1 MQRRDFL
8 MLGTT
13 TLSLAGSAAAMAS
26 SSTPPAAP
34 VPAPAGAKV
43 PPVLGSYTAGDH
55 RRRLENIA
63 HAQRHIRRC
72 LGQHLVTS
80 YLPGQ
85 CCYNLG
91 EYPCRKPWDPD
102 DWDERALDE
111 LQAHG
116 IRLIQVHEEWNDS
129 QRLFGSHKLAALN
142 PAGFRRFVEMV
153 HRRGMRLIVYVSS
166 GFFDRKDPDFRR
178 SGPCSRTCARSTS
191 RMPIARRPVPG
202 GGPTFSATWCGFSTT
217 MAWTASTTTWATC
230 SREVPTR
237 GCTPAMKSWL
247 SRRAPCMTAPWRI
260 FWG

>member
-1 MQRRDFL
+1 M
-8 MLGTT
+8 
-13 TLSLAGSAAAMAS
+13 
-26 SSTPPAAP
+26 
-34 VPAPAGAKV
+34 
-43 PPVLGSYTAGDH
+43 
-55 RRRLENIA
+55 ENIA

-72 LGQHLVTS
+72 LGQHLVS
-80 YLPGQ
+80 ELPAGAVLL
-85 CCYNLG
+85 NLG

-166 GFFDRKDPDFRR
+166 GYFDRKDPDFGP

-191 RMPIARRPVPG
+191 RMPIARRPARG
-202 GGPTFSATWCGFSTT
+202 GGPILSHLVRILDDYGVDGVYNDLGYMQPGSPDPRLHA
-217 MAWTASTTTWATC
+217 
-230 SREVPTR
+230 RDEVLAFEESPVQ
-237 GCTPAMKSWL
+237 
-247 SRRAPCMTAPWRI
+247 TAPWRI
-260 FWG
+260 SWG